1 MPIDADGLITR
12 IGLALAIGLAVGV
25 VRGWQQREE
34 LAGQR
39 TAGVRTFALSGL
51 LGGISAALSQILNT
65 PLILGISFAVFGS
78 VFAWFS
84 YRETEEEKTFSVTGT
99 VAALVVFALG
109 ALAIVGDPLTAAAAG
124 AATAGL
130 LASREILHE
139 FLQKLSWVELRSAL
153 LLLAMTVIVLP
164 ILPDKPI
171 SPFDT
176 LSPREMWLLTVL
188 TAGISFA
195 GYVAKKIVGDAKGTL
210 LTSVAGGL
218 VSSTA
223 VTIDFARRA
232 RSGEAA
238 RPLAA
243 GAMLAGLISILRVLA
258 IVLVVVPDLVREI
271 IIPALVAAATLAI
284 FALFYWTR
292 GVEAGQSQMTF
303 RNPFDLQPL
312 VVFALTLLVASF
324 FSGWLAAEF
333 GAGGIMMS
341 SASVALVDV
350 DVAILTASHFSHT
363 AIGAGEAA
371 RAILLALAVNALARV
386 FYSIVTGPRLFFA
399 RLAVATLSA
408 VATGAVSYLAT
419 A

>member
-1 MPIDADGLITR
+1 
-12 IGLALAIGLAVGV
+12 
-25 VRGWQQREE
+25 
-34 LAGQR
+34 
-39 TAGVRTFALSGL
+39 LSGL

-65 PLILGISFAVFGS
+65 PLILGISFAVFGA

-84 YRETEEEKTFSVTGT
+84 YRETEEEKTFSVTAT

-109 ALAIVGDPLTAAAAG
+109 ALAIVGEPLTAAAVG

-130 LASREILHE
+130 LASREVLHE
-139 FLQKLSWVELRSAL
+139 FLQKLSWAELRSAL

-171 SPFDT
+171 SPYDT
-176 LSPREMWLLTVL
+176 LSPQDMWMLTVL

-195 GYVAKKIVGDAKGTL
+195 GYLATKILGDAKGTL
-210 LTSVAGGL
+210 LTSIAGGL

-232 RSGEAA
+232 RSGEAT
-238 RPLAA
+238 RILAA
-243 GAMLAGLISILRVLA
+243 GAMLAGIISILRVLV
-258 IVLVVVPDLVREI
+258 IVLVVAPDLVGQI

-284 FALFYWTR
+284 YALFYWTR
-292 GVEAGQSQMTF
+292 GTEAGQPQMTF

-312 VVFALTLLVASF
+312 LVFALTLLVASLI
-324 FSGWLAAEF
+324 SGWLVAKF
-333 GAGGIMMS
+333 GIGGIMVS

-350 DVAILTASHFSHT
+350 DIAVLTASHFSHT

-371 RAILLALAVNALARV
+371 TAILLALAVNALARV
-386 FYSIVTGPRLFFA
+386 SYSIFTGPRTFFA
-399 RLAVATLSA
+399 SLAVATLSA
-408 VATGAVSYLAT
+408 IAAGTVSLLAMP
-419 A
+419 

>member
-1 MPIDADGLITR
+1 MPIDADNLITR

-25 VRGWQQREE
+25 VRGWQQRDE

-65 PLILGISFAVFGS
+65 PLILGISLALFGA

-84 YRETEEEKTFSVTGT
+84 YRETKEEQTFSVTGT

-109 ALAIVGDPLTAAAAG
+109 ALAVAGDPLTAAAAG

-130 LASREILHE
+130 LASREVLHE

-164 ILPDKPI
+164 ILPDKPL

-176 LSPREMWLLTVL
+176 LSPREMWLLTLL

-195 GYVAKKIVGDAKGTL
+195 GYLATKFLGDAKGTL
-210 LTSVAGGL
+210 LASIAGGL

-232 RSGEAA
+232 RSGEAS
-238 RPLAA
+238 PLLAA
-243 GAMLAGLISILRVLA
+243 GAVLAGIISIFRVLV
-258 IVLVVVPDLVREI
+258 IVLVVAPEIVREI
-271 IIPALVAAATLAI
+271 IIPALVAAATLGI
-284 FALFYWTR
+284 FALIFWTR
-292 GVEAGQSQMTF
+292 GPEAGQSQMTF

-312 VVFALTLLVASF
+312 LVFALTLLLASLV
-324 FSGWLAAEF
+324 SGWLVATF
-333 GAGGIMMS
+333 GTGGIVVS

-350 DVAILTASHFSHT
+350 DIAVLTASHFSHT
-363 AIGAGEAA
+363 AIGAVEAIK
-371 RAILLALAVNALARV
+371 AILLALAVNAFARV
-386 FYSIVTGPRLFFA
+386 CYSIFTGPRSFFA

-408 VATGAVSYLAT
+408 IATGTIAHLAM